1 MITDPQVFFER
12 GCGRCDRFG
21 TPDCKVHR
29 WAPGLARLR
38 EICLAAGLEET
49 AKWGHPCY
57 MHAGRNIVLI
67 GALTG
72 DFRLNFFKAD
82 LLSDPEGVLVRQG
95 PNSKTPESIKF
106 TGVGGPDRMADTI
119 AAYIAEAK
127 GYAER
132 GIVPERAAPQVDLPG
147 ELAEAL
153 DADPAYAEAFHA
165 LTPGRQ
171 RSWCLHVGGAKQ
183 AATRAR
189 RAQAM
194 RDRVLA
200 GKGWNER

>member
-82 LLSDPEGVLVRQG
+82 LLSDPEGVLVRLG

-106 TGVGGPDRMADTI
+106 TDVGGPDRMADTI

-132 GIVPERAAPQVDLPG
+132 GIVPERAAPQVDLPR